1 MLLEIHMKLYVTEPD
16 FLGKFFLLAKLGK
29 WTKNGPKT
37 EYFRFNEKLGN

>member
-1 MLLEIHMKLYVTEPD
+1 MKLYVTEPD

-29 WTKNGPKT
+29 WPKT